1 MTIPNMLTIFRI
13 LLTPVFILLLFHE
26 DPTAKFWALVVFIVA
41 SITDAYDGYYARKYD
56 QVTEQGKFLDPLA
69 DKILVSSAFISF
81 AMIGLIDYWMVALII
96 FRDLFITGLRMLMN
110 RKGFEMVTSNIAKLK
125 TGAQLGIIIFILSYI
140 GFEPLKLKVLLPII
154 HFISDFQLIYGFTFF
169 ITLFTIFTGLNYLYE
184 NRIAIQKVTVF
195 TALNMIDKII

>member
-26 DPTAKFWALVVFIVA
+26 DPTAKFWALVVFIIA

-81 AMIGLIDYWMVALII
+81 AVIGELEYWMGSLII
-96 FRDLFITGLRMLMN
+96 FRDLFVTGLRMLMN
-110 RKGFEMVTSNIAKLK
+110 RQGFEMVTSNIAKMK
-125 TGAQLGIIIFILSYI
+125 TGTQLSIIIFILIYI
-140 GFEPLKLKVLLPII
+140 GFKPLSLQWLTPAIKFVTE
-154 HFISDFQLIYGFTFF
+154 FQLIYILSFF
-169 ITLFTIFTGLNYLYE
+169 VTAF
-184 NRIAIQKVTVF
+184 TVF
-195 TALNMIDKII
+195 TGFDYLYSNRGTIQSFFKDQND